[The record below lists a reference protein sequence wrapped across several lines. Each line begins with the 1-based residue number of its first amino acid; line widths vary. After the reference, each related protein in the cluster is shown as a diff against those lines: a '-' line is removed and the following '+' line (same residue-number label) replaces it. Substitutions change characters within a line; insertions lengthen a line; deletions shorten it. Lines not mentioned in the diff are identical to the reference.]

1 MQLREAKLFQE
12 RVFSAVLDHKPV
24 IESSG
29 DWSFDRLYL
38 LLPLEEKL
46 EPPSLSI
53 DWNSIGKVISDVE
66 YYTLD
71 GVPPEVPG
79 SSFVKLYDGYV
90 PVKEVT
96 NSLVQTMHN
105 KTAKAWLYCA
115 RELIPDLTAESP
127 MVMGDPRYKS
137 YTDYFEQQY
146 VDILVVYLV
155 LV

>member
-29 DWSFDRLYL
+29 NWNFDRLYL

-46 EPPSLSI
+46 EPPTLSI
-53 DWNSIGKVISDVE
+53 DWDSIEKVISDVE
-66 YYTLD
+66 YYT
-71 GVPPEVPG
+71 VPPEVPG

-90 PVKEVT
+90 PVEDVT

-105 KTAKAWLYCA
+105 ATAKAWLYCSK
-115 RELIPDLTAESP
+115 ELIPDLTAESP
-127 MVMGDPRYKS
+127 MVMGDPKYKS
-137 YTDYFEQQY
+137 YTDYVLQQ
-146 VDILVVYLV
+146 
-155 LV
+155 